1 MPRQETCPT
10 CGTKLAATHPKTVMR
25 TCNACRKQN
34 PAGFNYCG
42 FCASPMETTELR
54 ARIADVA
61 APPGGWPNLTTEL
74 VQVRF
79 YLQQG
84 LLDDAYELISILQRR
99 HPGHPELADFAR
111 KVVPLAAD
119 EQVDALVD
127 SVLADSANL
136 GGRIPRRAAPRWDG
150 PEASDRER
158 TSPNETVAP
167 ARSEAPPPPRE
178 RTRIYR
184 TVEPAPAA
192 QSGMTVA
199 VPTLSAPAPFEEP
212 RAAEERR
219 TTGRQKPSKKPAKES
234 GRRRPAESAPAPSTG
249 KRKKTEEP
257 QTGRRKKAEAKPS
270 DDDKPRRSVRI
281 GEHVLGRLR

>member
-1 MPRQETCPT
+1 
-10 CGTKLAATHPKTVMR
+10 MR
-25 TCNACRKQN
+25 TCSACRKPN
-34 PAGFNYCG
+34 PAGFSYCG

-84 LLDDAYELISILQRR
+84 LLDDAYELISILQQR

-111 KVVPLAAD
+111 KVLPVPAD

-136 GGRIPRRAAPRWDG
+136 GGRIPRRAVPRWDG
-150 PEASDRER
+150 AEVSERER
-158 TSPNETVAP
+158 TSPNETVARETTD
-167 ARSEAPPPPRE
+167 APPPRE

-184 TVEPAPAA
+184 TVEAPRRAEPTRPAPARPA
-192 QSGMTVA
+192 PQTGMTVA
-199 VPTLSAPAPFEEP
+199 VPTLAAPAPFEQ
-212 RAAEERR
+212 RGAADEQR
-219 TTGRQKPSKKPAKES
+219 TTGRQKAGKKAAKES
-234 GRRRPAESAPAPSTG
+234 GRRKASEPAPASTG
-249 KRKKTEEP
+249 KRKKAEEAS
-257 QTGRRKKAEAKPS
+257 TGRRKKAEAKPAE
-270 DDDKPRRSVRI
+270 DGKPRRSVRI